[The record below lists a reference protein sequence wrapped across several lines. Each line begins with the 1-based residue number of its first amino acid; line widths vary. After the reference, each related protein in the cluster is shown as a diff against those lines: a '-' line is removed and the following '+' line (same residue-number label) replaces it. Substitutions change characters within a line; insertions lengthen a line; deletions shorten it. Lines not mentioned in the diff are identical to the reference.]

1 MTELLGKSVGE
12 WTSNPYVNMF
22 GMYGGGTNPLNT
34 FRDKAC
40 SKFIVSPQMCNMK
53 LSEWSSRSSAN
64 ASLKKYGL
72 SQAEIEQAWTEFKE
86 QVQEEFD
93 RTKFI
98 NFAKSKVQSESDNQ
112 GQTSAGASPRGR
124 NNTDVNT
131 DRNGNPTTGDNG
143 GQSSGGGSTSPK
155 RNTNTSTTSNTTPK
169 AKSNTNLYLYGGIG
183 LAVIVGAFLIF
194 RKK

>member
-64 ASLKKYGL
+64 ASLKNYGL
-72 SQAEIEQAWTEFKE
+72 SQSEIEQAWTEFKE

-93 RTKFI
+93 RAKFI
-98 NFAKSKVQSESDNQ
+98 NFAKAKVQSQSDNQ
-112 GQTSAGASPRGR
+112 SNDSNGGRGGNTKGDRGR
-124 NNTDVNT
+124 SNTDSNIPS
-131 DRNGNPTTGDNG
+131 REGNK
-143 GQSSGGGSTSPK
+143 GGSNK
-155 RNTNTSTTSNTTPK
+155 RVDATSNRTLSANKTN
-169 AKSNTNLYLYGGIG
+169 SNLMQYALIGGVV
-183 LAVIVGAFLIF
+183 LALVGVGYLIF
-194 RKK
+194 KKK

>member
-40 SKFIVSPQMCNMK
+40 SNFIVSPQMCNITI
-53 LSEWSSRSSAN
+53 SEWSSRASAN
-64 ASLKKYGL
+64 KTLKNYGL
-72 SQAEIEQAWTEFKE
+72 SQADINKAWSDFKD
-86 QVQEEFD
+86 QVQGQFD
-93 RTKFI
+93 RTKFV
-98 NFAKSKVQSESDNQ
+98 NFAKEQVQSQADNQ
-112 GQTSAGASPRGR
+112 SNDSSGGRGR